1 MYKCI
6 NNRSSSKLKEQEE
19 EKANK
24 IFLLVIVF
32 YLFFGWSFSNGF
44 DVELG
49 KYKNSIVH
57 CRDDLSVTRL
67 ITGSGLLFLFY
78 ESDLPAG

>member
-24 IFLLVIVF
+24 IFLVIVF
-32 YLFFGWSFSNGF
+32 YLFFDWSFSNGF

-57 CRDDLSVTRL
+57 CRDDMSVTRL